1 MMCGW
6 ISYLRHNHISLWQK
20 YMDEQD
26 EIRQSTDP
34 KISKFVM
41 LLKLD
46 QEWAEK
52 TKQLMTSNMQVEPCK
67 P

>member
-6 ISYLRHNHISLWQK
+6 ISYLRHNHLSLYQQ
-20 YMDEQD
+20 MLDEQD

-52 TKQLMTSNMQVEPCK
+52 TRQLMTSNMKAEPCR